1 MDRLHGKP
9 IDRRRAASPFAIFVP
24 FVVQICDRTSI
35 FLQGNEINHEGT
47 KEHEGTRRPIMVW
60 FRVRPIGSG

>member
-1 MDRLHGKP
+1 MDCSHGKP
-9 IDRRRAASPFAIFVP
+9 IDRRRGASPFVIFVP

-35 FLQGNEINHEGT
+35 LLQGNEIN
-47 KEHEGTRRPIMVW
+47 HEGTRRPIMVW

>member
-1 MDRLHGKP
+1 MDARMGN
-9 IDRRRAASPFAIFVP
+9 RSTGGRAASPFVIVVP

-35 FLQGNEINHEGT
+35 LLQGNEINHEGT